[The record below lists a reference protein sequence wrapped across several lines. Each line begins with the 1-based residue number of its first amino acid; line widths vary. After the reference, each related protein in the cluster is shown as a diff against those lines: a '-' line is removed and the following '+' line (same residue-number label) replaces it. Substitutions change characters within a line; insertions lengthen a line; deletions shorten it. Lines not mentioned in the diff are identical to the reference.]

1 MAKTLLRSGDLDDFQ
16 AVGGGGQAVFDSAL
30 QIREALRLR
39 KQQAMVDCL
48 AIPQINDDGDRV
60 DWYSPVEG
68 RAVSWKAADDE
79 SRFRA
84 LRFLESTLDSAA
96 ALSRK
101 SLQSPK
107 TAQQLFGSLLAKALQ
122 FPGINHVFLVDGK
135 PVITFWGFVDLNE
148 SAREDV
154 LACLREEEPPAPT
167 IMMPEERDDEEEA
180 PAVATFSKADE
191 PLLAAVPEMTT
202 QQPPEPPQPEPQPA
216 PVAPP
221 APAEVVS
228 APSKRRYSLWALPVA
243 AVVVAAVAAPLLWP
257 HQPAGSE
264 PASFAKTTAAKTAA
278 TEPTTPQTIAP
289 APVEAEPAPVL
300 TASLPLHQAE
310 VVATNAAPAPVV
322 EKPSEPTI
330 TAIPKDALVMD
341 AGQVKSGSTRFLN
354 GSWRVMLDIKDE
366 VTGKPPTLRFQILNN
381 KGTARL
387 VQGKNIVC
395 RSEIFSGLHDTG
407 VLMIKSR
414 GHARCSDG
422 SRYPMPEIS
431 CTAGTSDVAQCS
443 ARYDAKTIV
452 PLTFRKTGS

>member
-1 MAKTLLRSGDLDDFQ
+1 MRSGDLDDFQ

-60 DWYSPVEG
+60 DWYSPIEG

-122 FPGINHVFLVDGK
+122 FPGVNHVFLVDGK

-154 LACLREEEPPAPT
+154 LACLREEEPSAP
-167 IMMPEERDDEEEA
+167 IIEMPEESDVEEDA

-191 PLLAAVPEMTT
+191 PLLATVPEITS

-216 PVAPP
+216 PVVPP
-221 APAEVVS
+221 AAVAAGPA
-228 APSKRRYSLWALPVA
+228 PTTKRRYGLWALPVA

-257 HQPAGSE
+257 HQPAEHAST
-264 PASFAKTTAAKTAA
+264 PALKTAA
-278 TEPTTPQTIAP
+278 APAAPQTIAP
-289 APVEAEPAPVL
+289 VPVEAEPAPVL

-310 VVATNAAPAPVV
+310 VMAAKAAPAPVV
-322 EKPSEPTI
+322 EKTSEPTI

-341 AGQVKSGSTRFLN
+341 ANQVKAGSTRFLN

-366 VTGKPPTLRFQILNN
+366 VTGKPPTLRFQIQNN

-387 VQGKNIVC
+387 VQGNNIVC

>member
-1 MAKTLLRSGDLDDFQ
+1 VAKTLLRSGDLDDFQ

-60 DWYSPVEG
+60 DWYSPIEG

-122 FPGINHVFLVDGK
+122 FPGVNHVFLVDGK

-154 LACLREEEPPAPT
+154 LACLRDEEPPAP
-167 IMMPEERDDEEEA
+167 IIEMPEESDVEEDV

-191 PLLAAVPEMTT
+191 PLLAAVPEITP

-216 PVAPP
+216 PVVPPAAVAAAP
-221 APAEVVS
+221 APAP
-228 APSKRRYSLWALPVA
+228 ATKRRYGLWALPVA

-257 HQPAGSE
+257 HQPAEHAST
-264 PASFAKTTAAKTAA
+264 PALKTAA
-278 TEPTTPQTIAP
+278 APAAPQTIAP
-289 APVEAEPAPVL
+289 APLEAEPAPVL

-310 VVATNAAPAPVV
+310 VVAAKAAPAPVV
-322 EKPSEPTI
+322 EKTSEPTI

-341 AGQVKSGSTRFLN
+341 ANQVKAGSTRFLN

-366 VTGKPPTLRFQILNN
+366 VTGKPPTLRFQIQNN

-387 VQGKNIVC
+387 VQGNNIVC

-422 SRYPMPEIS
+422 TRYPMPEIS

>member
-1 MAKTLLRSGDLDDFQ
+1 VAKTLLRSGDLDDFQ

-68 RAVSWKAADDE
+68 RAVSWKAADDD

-107 TAQQLFGSLLAKALQ
+107 TAQQLFGSLLEKALQ
-122 FPGINHVFLVDGK
+122 FPGVNHVFLVDGK

-167 IMMPEERDDEEEA
+167 IVMPEESKEEEET
-180 PAVATFSKADE
+180 PAVATFSRADE

-221 APAEVVS
+221 AATEAAPAS
-228 APSKRRYSLWALPVA
+228 PKRRYGLWALPVA

-257 HQPAGSE
+257 QQPAVSE
-264 PASFAKTTAAKTAA
+264 PTSAATTAAAKPAA
-278 TEPTTPQTIAP
+278 PQTIAP
-289 APVEAEPAPVL
+289 APVASEPAPVL

-310 VVATNAAPAPVV
+310 VVAAKAPPAP

-341 AGQVKSGSTRFLN
+341 ANQVKAGSTRFLN

-366 VTGKPPTLRFQILNN
+366 VTGKPPTLRFQIQNN

-387 VQGKNIVC
+387 VQGNNIVC

-431 CTAGTSDVAQCS
+431 CTAGTSDVAQCT
-443 ARYDAKTIV
+443 ARYDAKTTV

>member
-84 LRFLESTLDSAA
+84 LRFLENTLDSAA

-107 TAQQLFGSLLAKALQ
+107 TAQQLFGSLLEKALQ
-122 FPGINHVFLVDGK
+122 FPGVNHVFLVDGK

-167 IMMPEERDDEEEA
+167 IVMPEESEEEEEA
-180 PAVATFSKADE
+180 PVVATFSRADE

-221 APAEVVS
+221 AATEAAPAS
-228 APSKRRYSLWALPVA
+228 PKRRYGLWALPVA

-257 HQPAGSE
+257 QQPAVSK
-264 PASFAKTTAAKTAA
+264 PTSAATTAAAKPAA
-278 TEPTTPQTIAP
+278 PQTIAP
-289 APVEAEPAPVL
+289 APVASEPAPVL
-300 TASLPLHQAE
+300 AASLPLHQAE
-310 VVATNAAPAPVV
+310 VVAAKAPPAP

-341 AGQVKSGSTRFLN
+341 ANQVKAGSTRFLN

-366 VTGKPPTLRFQILNN
+366 VTGKPPTLRFQIQNN

-387 VQGKNIVC
+387 VQGNNIVC

-431 CTAGTSDVAQCS
+431 CIAGTSDVAQCT
-443 ARYDAKTIV
+443 ARYDAKTTV

>member
-1 MAKTLLRSGDLDDFQ
+1 VAKTLLRSGDLDDFQ

-122 FPGINHVFLVDGK
+122 FPGVNHVFLVDGK

-154 LACLREEEPPAPT
+154 LACLREEEPPAPA
-167 IMMPEERDDEEEA
+167 IVMPEERDEEEDA
-180 PAVATFSKADE
+180 PAVATFSRADE
-191 PLLAAVPEMTT
+191 PLLVAVPEITT
-202 QQPPEPPQPEPQPA
+202 QQPPGPPQPEPQPVS
-216 PVAPP
+216 VAPAAAVEATP
-221 APAEVVS
+221 ATN
-228 APSKRRYSLWALPVA
+228 KRRYGLWALPVA

-257 HQPAGSE
+257 QKPAGSD
-264 PASFAKTTAAKTAA
+264 PTPVANTAAAKPAA
-278 TEPTTPQTIAP
+278 PQAIAP
-289 APVEAEPAPVL
+289 APLSVEPAPVL

-310 VVATNAAPAPVV
+310 VVAAKAPPAPVV
-322 EKPSEPTI
+322 EKSSEPTI

-341 AGQVKSGSTRFLN
+341 ANQVKAGSTRFLN

-366 VTGKPPTLRFQILNN
+366 VTGKPPTLRFQIQNN

-395 RSEIFSGLHDTG
+395 RAELFSGLHDTG

-422 SRYPMPEIS
+422 SRYPMPEIA
-431 CTAGTSDVAQCS
+431 CTAGTSDVAQCT

>member
-107 TAQQLFGSLLAKALQ
+107 TAQQFFGSLLEKALQ
-122 FPGINHVFLVDGK
+122 FPGVNHVFLVDGK

-167 IMMPEERDDEEEA
+167 IVMPEESEEEEET
-180 PAVATFSKADE
+180 PAVATFSRADE

-221 APAEVVS
+221 AATEAAPAS
-228 APSKRRYSLWALPVA
+228 PKRRYGLWALPVA
-243 AVVVAAVAAPLLWP
+243 AVVVAAVAAPLFWP
-257 HQPAGSE
+257 QQPAVSE
-264 PASFAKTTAAKTAA
+264 PTSAATTAAAKPAA
-278 TEPTTPQTIAP
+278 PQTIAP
-289 APVEAEPAPVL
+289 APVASEPAPVL

-310 VVATNAAPAPVV
+310 VVAAKAPPAP
-322 EKPSEPTI
+322 EKPTEPTI

-341 AGQVKSGSTRFLN
+341 ANQVKAGSTRFLN

-366 VTGKPPTLRFQILNN
+366 VTGKPPTLRFQIQNN

-387 VQGKNIVC
+387 VQGNNIVC

-431 CTAGTSDVAQCS
+431 CTAGTSDVAQCT
-443 ARYDAKTIV
+443 ARYDAKTTV

>member
-60 DWYSPVEG
+60 DWYSPIEG

-122 FPGINHVFLVDGK
+122 FPGVNHVFLVDGK

-154 LACLREEEPPAPT
+154 LACLREEEPPAP
-167 IMMPEERDDEEEA
+167 IIEMPEERDVEEDV

-191 PLLAAVPEMTT
+191 PLLAVVPEITS

-216 PVAPP
+216 PVVPPAAVAAAP
-221 APAEVVS
+221 APAP
-228 APSKRRYSLWALPVA
+228 ASKRRYGLWALPVA

-257 HQPAGSE
+257 HQPAEHAST
-264 PASFAKTTAAKTAA
+264 PALKTAA
-278 TEPTTPQTIAP
+278 APAAPQTIAP
-289 APVEAEPAPVL
+289 APLEAEPAPVL

-310 VVATNAAPAPVV
+310 VVAAKAAPAPVV
-322 EKPSEPTI
+322 EKTSEPTI

-341 AGQVKSGSTRFLN
+341 ANQVKAGSTRFLN

-366 VTGKPPTLRFQILNN
+366 VTGKPPTLRFQIQNN

-387 VQGKNIVC
+387 VQGNNIVC

-422 SRYPMPEIS
+422 TRYPMPEIS

>member
-84 LRFLESTLDSAA
+84 LRFLESTLDSAS

-122 FPGINHVFLVDGK
+122 FPGVNHVFLVDGK

-154 LACLREEEPPAPT
+154 LACLREEEPPAPA
-167 IMMPEERDDEEEA
+167 IVMPEERDEEEEA
-180 PAVATFSKADE
+180 PAVTTFSRADE
-191 PLLAAVPEMTT
+191 PLLVAMPEMTT
-202 QQPPEPPQPEPQPA
+202 QQPPEPPQPEPQPE
-216 PVAPP
+216 PQSVSVAPAAAVEAAP
-221 APAEVVS
+221 APN
-228 APSKRRYSLWALPVA
+228 KRRYGLWALPVA

-257 HQPAGSE
+257 HKPAVS
-264 PASFAKTTAAKTAA
+264 
-278 TEPTTPQTIAP
+278 EPTTATPPP
-289 APVEAEPAPVL
+289 APQPLTPPSISVEPAPVL
-300 TASLPLHQAE
+300 AASLPLHQAE
-310 VVATNAAPAPVV
+310 VVAAKAPPAPAE
-322 EKPSEPTI
+322 EKPSQPTI

-341 AGQVKSGSTRFLN
+341 AGQVKAGSTRFLN

-366 VTGKPPTLRFQILNN
+366 ATGKPPTLRFQIQNN

-422 SRYPMPEIS
+422 TRYPMPEIS
-431 CTAGTSDVAQCS
+431 CTAGTSDVAECT

>member
-1 MAKTLLRSGDLDDFQ
+1 VAKTLLRSGDLDDFQ

-122 FPGINHVFLVDGK
+122 FPGVNHVFLVDGK

-154 LACLREEEPPAPT
+154 LACLREEEPPAP
-167 IMMPEERDDEEEA
+167 IIEMPQESDVEEEA

-202 QQPPEPPQPEPQPA
+202 QQPPEPPQPEPAPVVPPTAVDAA
-216 PVAPP
+216 PVA
-221 APAEVVS
+221 A
-228 APSKRRYSLWALPVA
+228 KRRVGLWALPVA
-243 AVVVAAVAAPLLWP
+243 AVVVAAVAAPQLWP
-257 HQPAGSE
+257 HQPAE
-264 PASFAKTTAAKTAA
+264 PESTPAIKTAA
-278 TEPTTPQTIAP
+278 APQTIAP

-310 VVATNAAPAPVV
+310 VVAVKAAPAPAV
-322 EKPSEPTI
+322 EKASEPTI

-341 AGQVKSGSTRFLN
+341 ANQVKAGSTRFLN

-366 VTGKPPTLRFQILNN
+366 VTGKPPTLRFDIQNN

>member
-1 MAKTLLRSGDLDDFQ
+1 VAKTLLRSGDLDDFQ

-107 TAQQLFGSLLAKALQ
+107 TAQQLFGSLLEKALQ
-122 FPGINHVFLVDGK
+122 FPGVNHVFLVDGK

-167 IMMPEERDDEEEA
+167 IVMPEESEEEEET
-180 PAVATFSKADE
+180 PAVATFSRADE

-221 APAEVVS
+221 AATEAAPAS
-228 APSKRRYSLWALPVA
+228 PKRRYGLWALPVA

-257 HQPAGSE
+257 QQPAVSE
-264 PASFAKTTAAKTAA
+264 PTSAATTAAAKPAA
-278 TEPTTPQTIAP
+278 PQTIAP
-289 APVEAEPAPVL
+289 APVASEPAPVL

-310 VVATNAAPAPVV
+310 VVAAKAPPAP

-341 AGQVKSGSTRFLN
+341 ANQVKAGSTRFLN

-366 VTGKPPTLRFQILNN
+366 VTGKPPTLRFQIQNN

-387 VQGKNIVC
+387 VQGNNIVC

-431 CTAGTSDVAQCS
+431 CTAGTSDVAQCT
-443 ARYDAKTIV
+443 ARYDAKTTV

>member
-60 DWYSPVEG
+60 DWYSPIEG

-122 FPGINHVFLVDGK
+122 FPGVNHVFLVDGK

-154 LACLREEEPPAPT
+154 LACLREEEPPAP
-167 IMMPEERDDEEEA
+167 IIEMPEERDVEEDV

-191 PLLAAVPEMTT
+191 PLLAAVPEITP

-216 PVAPP
+216 PVVPPAAVAAAP
-221 APAEVVS
+221 APAT
-228 APSKRRYSLWALPVA
+228 KRRYGLWALPVA

-257 HQPAGSE
+257 HQPAEHAST
-264 PASFAKTTAAKTAA
+264 PAIKTAA
-278 TEPTTPQTIAP
+278 APAAPQTIAP

-310 VVATNAAPAPVV
+310 VVAAKAAPAPVV
-322 EKPSEPTI
+322 EKTSEPTI

-341 AGQVKSGSTRFLN
+341 ANQVKAGSTRFLN

-366 VTGKPPTLRFQILNN
+366 VTGKPPTLRFQIQNN

-387 VQGKNIVC
+387 VQGNNIVC

-422 SRYPMPEIS
+422 TRYPMPEIS

>member
-60 DWYSPVEG
+60 DWYSPIEG

-122 FPGINHVFLVDGK
+122 FPGVNHVFLVDGK

-154 LACLREEEPPAPT
+154 LACLREEEPPAPA
-167 IMMPEERDDEEEA
+167 IDMPEEREEEEA
-180 PAVATFSKADE
+180 PAVATFSRADE

-202 QQPPEPPQPEPQPA
+202 QPPPEPPRPEPQPA
-216 PVAPP
+216 PVASPAAP
-221 APAEVVS
+221 VAAPAVN
-228 APSKRRYSLWALPVA
+228 KRRYGLWALPVA

-257 HQPAGSE
+257 HQPAVSE
-264 PASFAKTTAAKTAA
+264 TSSTEKRAAAA
-278 TEPTTPQTIAP
+278 PQAQPAP
-289 APVEAEPAPVL
+289 AEAEPAPVL

-310 VVATNAAPAPVV
+310 VVAAKAPPAPAE

-341 AGQVKSGSTRFLN
+341 AGQVKAGSTRFLN

-366 VTGKPPTLRFQILNN
+366 ATGKPPMLRFQIQNN

-422 SRYPMPEIS
+422 TRYPMPEIS
-431 CTAGTSDVAQCS
+431 CTAGTSDVAQCT
-443 ARYDAKTIV
+443 ARYDANTIV

>member
-60 DWYSPVEG
+60 DWYSPIEG

-122 FPGINHVFLVDGK
+122 FPGVNHVFLVDGK

-154 LACLREEEPPAPT
+154 LACLREEEPSAP
-167 IMMPEERDDEEEA
+167 IIEMPEERDVEEDV

-191 PLLAAVPEMTT
+191 PLLAAVPEITP

-216 PVAPP
+216 PVVPPAAVAAAP
-221 APAEVVS
+221 APAT
-228 APSKRRYSLWALPVA
+228 KRRYGLWALPVA

-257 HQPAGSE
+257 HQPAEHAST
-264 PASFAKTTAAKTAA
+264 PALKTAA
-278 TEPTTPQTIAP
+278 APAAPQTIAP

-310 VVATNAAPAPVV
+310 VVAAKAAPAPVV
-322 EKPSEPTI
+322 EKTSEPTI

-341 AGQVKSGSTRFLN
+341 ANQVKAGSTRFLN

-366 VTGKPPTLRFQILNN
+366 VTGKPPTLRFQIQNN

-387 VQGKNIVC
+387 VQGNNIVC

-422 SRYPMPEIS
+422 TRYPMPEIS

>member
-1 MAKTLLRSGDLDDFQ
+1 VAKTLLRSGDLDDFQ

-107 TAQQLFGSLLAKALQ
+107 TAQQLFGSLLEKALQ
-122 FPGINHVFLVDGK
+122 FPDVNHVFLVDGK

-167 IMMPEERDDEEEA
+167 IVMPEESEEEEET
-180 PAVATFSKADE
+180 PAVATFSRADE

-221 APAEVVS
+221 AATEAAPAS
-228 APSKRRYSLWALPVA
+228 PKRRYGLWALPVA
-243 AVVVAAVAAPLLWP
+243 AVVVAAVAAPLFWP
-257 HQPAGSE
+257 QQPAVSE
-264 PASFAKTTAAKTAA
+264 PTSAATTAAAKPAA
-278 TEPTTPQTIAP
+278 PQTIAP
-289 APVEAEPAPVL
+289 APVASEPAPVL

-310 VVATNAAPAPVV
+310 VVAAKAPPAP

-341 AGQVKSGSTRFLN
+341 ANQVKAGSTRFLN

-366 VTGKPPTLRFQILNN
+366 VTGKPPTLRFQIQNN

-387 VQGKNIVC
+387 VQGNNIVC

-431 CTAGTSDVAQCS
+431 CTAGTSDVAQCT
-443 ARYDAKTIV
+443 ARYDAKTTV

>member
-107 TAQQLFGSLLAKALQ
+107 TAQQLFGSLLEKALQ
-122 FPGINHVFLVDGK
+122 FPGVNHVFLVDGK

-167 IMMPEERDDEEEA
+167 IVMPEESEEEEET
-180 PAVATFSKADE
+180 PAVATFSRADE

-221 APAEVVS
+221 AATEASPAS
-228 APSKRRYSLWALPVA
+228 PKRRYGLWALPVA

-257 HQPAGSE
+257 QQPAVSE
-264 PASFAKTTAAKTAA
+264 PTSAATTAAAKPAA
-278 TEPTTPQTIAP
+278 PQTIAP
-289 APVEAEPAPVL
+289 APVASEPAPVL

-310 VVATNAAPAPVV
+310 VVAAKAPPAP

-341 AGQVKSGSTRFLN
+341 ANQVKAGSTRFLN

-366 VTGKPPTLRFQILNN
+366 VTGKPPTLRFQIQNN

-387 VQGKNIVC
+387 VQGNNIVC

-431 CTAGTSDVAQCS
+431 CTAGTSDVAQCT
-443 ARYDAKTIV
+443 ARYDAKTTV

>member
-1 MAKTLLRSGDLDDFQ
+1 MAKTLLRSGDLDNFQ

-60 DWYSPVEG
+60 DWYSPIEG

-122 FPGINHVFLVDGK
+122 FPGVNHVFLVDGK

-154 LACLREEEPPAPT
+154 LACLREEEPPAP
-167 IMMPEERDDEEEA
+167 IIEMPEESDVEEDA

-191 PLLAAVPEMTT
+191 PLLATVPEITS

-216 PVAPP
+216 PVVPPAAVAAAP
-221 APAEVVS
+221 APAT
-228 APSKRRYSLWALPVA
+228 KRRYGLWALPVA

-257 HQPAGSE
+257 HQPAEHAST
-264 PASFAKTTAAKTAA
+264 PALKTAA
-278 TEPTTPQTIAP
+278 APAAPQTIAP
-289 APVEAEPAPVL
+289 APLEAEPAPVL

-310 VVATNAAPAPVV
+310 VVAAKAAPAPVV
-322 EKPSEPTI
+322 EKTSEPTI

-341 AGQVKSGSTRFLN
+341 ANQVKAGSTRFLN

-366 VTGKPPTLRFQILNN
+366 VTGKPPTLRFQIQNN

-387 VQGKNIVC
+387 VQGNNIVC

-422 SRYPMPEIS
+422 TRYPMPEIS

>member
-60 DWYSPVEG
+60 DWYSPIEG

-122 FPGINHVFLVDGK
+122 FPGVNHVFLVDGK

-148 SAREDV
+148 SARGDV
-154 LACLREEEPPAPT
+154 LACLREEEPPAP
-167 IMMPEERDDEEEA
+167 IIEMPEERDVEEDV

-191 PLLAAVPEMTT
+191 PLLAAVPEITP

-216 PVAPP
+216 PVVPPAAVAAAP
-221 APAEVVS
+221 APAP
-228 APSKRRYSLWALPVA
+228 ASKRRYGLWALPVA

-257 HQPAGSE
+257 HQPAEHAST
-264 PASFAKTTAAKTAA
+264 PALKTAA
-278 TEPTTPQTIAP
+278 APAAPQTIAP

-310 VVATNAAPAPVV
+310 VVAAKAAPAPVV
-322 EKPSEPTI
+322 EKTSEPTI

-341 AGQVKSGSTRFLN
+341 ANQVKAGSTRFLN

-366 VTGKPPTLRFQILNN
+366 VTGKPPTLRFQIQNN

-387 VQGKNIVC
+387 VQGNNIVC

-422 SRYPMPEIS
+422 TRYPMPEIS

>member
-107 TAQQLFGSLLAKALQ
+107 TAQQLFGSLLEKALQ
-122 FPGINHVFLVDGK
+122 FPGVNHVFLVDGK

-167 IMMPEERDDEEEA
+167 IVMPEESEEEEET
-180 PAVATFSKADE
+180 PAVATFSRADE

-221 APAEVVS
+221 AATEAAPAS
-228 APSKRRYSLWALPVA
+228 PKRRYGLWALPVA

-257 HQPAGSE
+257 QQPAVSE
-264 PASFAKTTAAKTAA
+264 PTSAATTAAAKPAA
-278 TEPTTPQTIAP
+278 PQTIAP
-289 APVEAEPAPVL
+289 APVASEPAPVL

-310 VVATNAAPAPVV
+310 VVAAKAPPAP
-322 EKPSEPTI
+322 EKSSEPTI

-341 AGQVKSGSTRFLN
+341 ANQVKAGSTRFLN
-354 GSWRVMLDIKDE
+354 GSWRIMLDIKDE
-366 VTGKPPTLRFQILNN
+366 VTGKPPTLRFQIQNN

-387 VQGKNIVC
+387 VQGNNIVC

-431 CTAGTSDVAQCS
+431 CTAGTSDVAQCT
-443 ARYDAKTIV
+443 ARYDAKTTV

>member
-122 FPGINHVFLVDGK
+122 FPGVNHVFLVDGK

-154 LACLREEEPPAPT
+154 LACLGEEEPPAP
-167 IMMPEERDDEEEA
+167 IIEMPQESDVEEEA

-202 QQPPEPPQPEPQPA
+202 QQPPEPPQPEPAPA
-216 PVAPP
+216 PVVPPTAVDAAPV
-221 APAEVVS
+221 AA
-228 APSKRRYSLWALPVA
+228 KRRVGLWALPVA

-257 HQPAGSE
+257 HQPAE
-264 PASFAKTTAAKTAA
+264 PESTPAIKTAA
-278 TEPTTPQTIAP
+278 APQTIAP

-310 VVATNAAPAPVV
+310 VVAVKAAPAPAV
-322 EKPSEPTI
+322 EKASEPTI

-341 AGQVKSGSTRFLN
+341 ANQVKAGSTRFLN

-366 VTGKPPTLRFQILNN
+366 VTGKPPTLRFDIQNN

>member
-1 MAKTLLRSGDLDDFQ
+1 VAKTLLRSGDLDDFQ

-60 DWYSPVEG
+60 DWYSPIEG

-122 FPGINHVFLVDGK
+122 FPGVNHVFLVDGK

-154 LACLREEEPPAPT
+154 LACLREEEPSAP
-167 IMMPEERDDEEEA
+167 IIEMPEESDVEEDA

-191 PLLAAVPEMTT
+191 PLLATVPEITS
-202 QQPPEPPQPEPQPA
+202 QQPPEPPQPEPQPS
-216 PVAPP
+216 PVVPP
-221 APAEVVS
+221 AAVAAGPA
-228 APSKRRYSLWALPVA
+228 PTTKRRYGLWALPVA

-257 HQPAGSE
+257 HQSAEHASTPAL
-264 PASFAKTTAAKTAA
+264 KTAA
-278 TEPTTPQTIAP
+278 APAAPQTIAP

-310 VVATNAAPAPVV
+310 VMAAKAAPAPVV
-322 EKPSEPTI
+322 EKTSEPTI

-341 AGQVKSGSTRFLN
+341 ANQVKAGSTRFLN

-366 VTGKPPTLRFQILNN
+366 VTGKPPTLRFQIQNN

-387 VQGKNIVC
+387 VQGNNIVC

>member
-122 FPGINHVFLVDGK
+122 FPGVNHVFLVDGK

-154 LACLREEEPPAPT
+154 LACLREEEPPAP
-167 IMMPEERDDEEEA
+167 IIEMPEESDVEEEA

-202 QQPPEPPQPEPQPA
+202 QQPPEPPQLE
-216 PVAPP
+216 P
-221 APAEVVS
+221 APASVVS
-228 APSKRRYSLWALPVA
+228 PAAVDAAPVPPKRRVGLWALPVA
-243 AVVVAAVAAPLLWP
+243 AVVVAALAAPLLWP
-257 HQPAGSE
+257 HQPAE
-264 PASFAKTTAAKTAA
+264 PESMPAIKTAA
-278 TEPTTPQTIAP
+278 AQPAAPQTIAP

-310 VVATNAAPAPVV
+310 VVAAKAALAPVV
-322 EKPSEPTI
+322 EKASEPTI

-341 AGQVKSGSTRFLN
+341 ANQVKAGSTRFLN

-366 VTGKPPTLRFQILNN
+366 VTGKPPTLRFDIQNN

>member
-60 DWYSPVEG
+60 DWYSPIEG

-122 FPGINHVFLVDGK
+122 FPGVNHVFLVDGK

-154 LACLREEEPPAPT
+154 LACLREEEPPAP
-167 IMMPEERDDEEEA
+167 IIEMPEERDVEEDV

-191 PLLAAVPEMTT
+191 PLLATVPEITS

-216 PVAPP
+216 PVVPP
-221 APAEVVS
+221 AAVAATPVPAS
-228 APSKRRYSLWALPVA
+228 PTKRRYGLWALPVA

-257 HQPAGSE
+257 HQPVEHAST
-264 PASFAKTTAAKTAA
+264 PALKTAA
-278 TEPTTPQTIAP
+278 APAAPQTIAP

-310 VVATNAAPAPVV
+310 VVAAKAAPAPVV
-322 EKPSEPTI
+322 EKTSEPTI

-341 AGQVKSGSTRFLN
+341 ANQVKAGSTRFLN

-366 VTGKPPTLRFQILNN
+366 VTGKPPTLRFQIQNN

-387 VQGKNIVC
+387 VQGNNIVC

-422 SRYPMPEIS
+422 TRYPMPEIS

>member
-1 MAKTLLRSGDLDDFQ
+1 VAKTLLRSGDLDDFQ

-107 TAQQLFGSLLAKALQ
+107 TAQQLFGSLLEKALQ
-122 FPGINHVFLVDGK
+122 FPGVNHVFLVDGK

-167 IMMPEERDDEEEA
+167 IVMPEESEEEEET
-180 PAVATFSKADE
+180 PAVATFSRADE

-202 QQPPEPPQPEPQPA
+202 QQPPDPPQPEPQPA

-221 APAEVVS
+221 AATEAAPAS
-228 APSKRRYSLWALPVA
+228 PKRRYGLWALPVA
-243 AVVVAAVAAPLLWP
+243 AVVVAAVAAPLFWP
-257 HQPAGSE
+257 QQPAVSE
-264 PASFAKTTAAKTAA
+264 PTSAATTAAAKPAA
-278 TEPTTPQTIAP
+278 PQTIAP
-289 APVEAEPAPVL
+289 APVASEPAPVL

-310 VVATNAAPAPVV
+310 VVAAKAPPAP

-341 AGQVKSGSTRFLN
+341 ANQVKAGSTRFLN

-366 VTGKPPTLRFQILNN
+366 VTGKPPTLRFQIQNN

-387 VQGKNIVC
+387 VQGNNIVC

-431 CTAGTSDVAQCS
+431 CTAGTSDVAQCT
-443 ARYDAKTIV
+443 ARYDAKTTV

>member
-60 DWYSPVEG
+60 DWYSPIEG

-122 FPGINHVFLVDGK
+122 FPGVNHVFLVDGK

-154 LACLREEEPPAPT
+154 LACLREEEPPAP
-167 IMMPEERDDEEEA
+167 IIEMPEERDVEEDV

-191 PLLAAVPEMTT
+191 PLLAVVPEITS

-216 PVAPP
+216 PVVPPAAVAAAP
-221 APAEVVS
+221 APAP
-228 APSKRRYSLWALPVA
+228 ATKRRYGLWALPVA

-257 HQPAGSE
+257 HQPAEHAST
-264 PASFAKTTAAKTAA
+264 PALKTAA
-278 TEPTTPQTIAP
+278 APAAPQTIAP
-289 APVEAEPAPVL
+289 APLEAEPAPVL

-310 VVATNAAPAPVV
+310 VVAAKAAPAPVV
-322 EKPSEPTI
+322 EKTSEPTI

-341 AGQVKSGSTRFLN
+341 ANQVKTGSTRFLN

-366 VTGKPPTLRFQILNN
+366 VTGKPPTLRFQIQNN

-387 VQGKNIVC
+387 VQGNNIVC

-422 SRYPMPEIS
+422 TRYPMPEIS

>member
-60 DWYSPVEG
+60 DWYSPIEG

-122 FPGINHVFLVDGK
+122 FPGVNHVFLVDGK

-154 LACLREEEPPAPT
+154 LACLREEEPPAP
-167 IMMPEERDDEEEA
+167 IIEMPEERDVEEDV

-191 PLLAAVPEMTT
+191 PLLAAVPEITP

-216 PVAPP
+216 PVVPPAAVAAAP
-221 APAEVVS
+221 APAT
-228 APSKRRYSLWALPVA
+228 KRRYGLWALPVA

-257 HQPAGSE
+257 HQPAEHAST
-264 PASFAKTTAAKTAA
+264 PALKTAA
-278 TEPTTPQTIAP
+278 APAAPQTIAP
-289 APVEAEPAPVL
+289 APLEAEPAPVL

-310 VVATNAAPAPVV
+310 VVAAKAAPAPVV
-322 EKPSEPTI
+322 EKTSEPTI

-341 AGQVKSGSTRFLN
+341 ANQVKAGSTRFLN

-366 VTGKPPTLRFQILNN
+366 VTGKPPTLRFQIQNN

-387 VQGKNIVC
+387 VQGNNIVC

-422 SRYPMPEIS
+422 TRYPMPEIS

>member
-107 TAQQLFGSLLAKALQ
+107 TAQQLFGSLLEKALQ
-122 FPGINHVFLVDGK
+122 FPGVNHVFLVDGK

-167 IMMPEERDDEEEA
+167 IVMPEESEEEEET
-180 PAVATFSKADE
+180 PAVATFSRADE

-221 APAEVVS
+221 AATEAAPAS
-228 APSKRRYSLWALPVA
+228 PKRRYGLWALPVA

-257 HQPAGSE
+257 QQPAVSE
-264 PASFAKTTAAKTAA
+264 PTSAATTAAAKPAA
-278 TEPTTPQTIAP
+278 PQTIAP
-289 APVEAEPAPVL
+289 APVASEPAPVL

-310 VVATNAAPAPVV
+310 VVAAKAPPAP
-322 EKPSEPTI
+322 EKPTEPTI

-341 AGQVKSGSTRFLN
+341 ANQVKAGSTRFLN

-366 VTGKPPTLRFQILNN
+366 VTGKPPTLRFQIQNN

-387 VQGKNIVC
+387 VQGNNIVC

-431 CTAGTSDVAQCS
+431 CTAGTSDVAQCT
-443 ARYDAKTIV
+443 ARYDAKTTV

>member
-107 TAQQLFGSLLAKALQ
+107 TAQQLFGSLLEKALQ
-122 FPGINHVFLVDGK
+122 FPGVNHVFLVDGK

-167 IMMPEERDDEEEA
+167 IVMPEESEEEEET
-180 PAVATFSKADE
+180 PAVATFSRADE

-221 APAEVVS
+221 AVTEAAPAS
-228 APSKRRYSLWALPVA
+228 PKRRYGLWALPVA

-257 HQPAGSE
+257 QQPAVSE
-264 PASFAKTTAAKTAA
+264 PTSAATTAAAKPAA
-278 TEPTTPQTIAP
+278 PQTIAP
-289 APVEAEPAPVL
+289 APVASEPAPVL

-310 VVATNAAPAPVV
+310 VVAAKAPPAP

-341 AGQVKSGSTRFLN
+341 ANQVKAGSTRFLN

-366 VTGKPPTLRFQILNN
+366 VTGKPPTLRFQIQNN

-387 VQGKNIVC
+387 VQGNNIVC

-431 CTAGTSDVAQCS
+431 CTAGTSDVAQCT
-443 ARYDAKTIV
+443 ARYDAKTTV